1 MQTELKPC
9 PFCGGEAK
17 TNETAGIPKENMNGW
32 GWIGCQKCRVF
43 IDFIDNEIGKEQA
56 TAAWNRRANDD
67 QG

>member
-17 TNETAGIPKENMNGW
+17 TNETAGIRKENLHGW

-43 IDFIDNEIGKEQA
+43 INFIDNIRGARQAKE
-56 TAAWNRRANDD
+56 AWNRRADND